1 MRITIL
7 TYGSR
12 GDVQPFLALAIGLQK
27 AGYQLKLAAPHRFES
42 FVTANNVPF
51 VPLAG
56 DPEVISQG
64 LNDAG
69 ANPLGMLR
77 AMSDYIFSIADQVA
91 RKAFDAC
98 TDADLIIHSFL
109 FTTGGHSLARKLGIP
124 DVSVQTFPIF
134 APTRAFPPVSM
145 PDLPPGS
152 LSYFFHWLT
161 TQIFWHGGN
170 MGFRRLRKADL
181 DTFDLKLYWPFH
193 TDGSRLRT
201 PLVLAYSPTVVTRP
215 DDWSAPHIH
224 IPGYLFLESPDSY
237 QPPVALTDFLS
248 AGKPPVCVS
257 FGSMIHHDAERIYC
271 VVFDALRRTGNRAVV
286 LSGWSDLSRSGAVE
300 LLAEQSADVLV
311 MDAVPHDWLLPRCKA
326 MIHHG
331 GAGTTAAGLRSGIP
345 NLVVS
350 FAADQPFWGA
360 RVRAI
365 GAGPQPIPV
374 KKLTAE
380 KLIAALVE
388 AGGDAVRNGALATGR
403 KIRAED
409 GVRTAV
415 KLIEEYAVNGQKS
428 YKSTF
433 FKD

>member
-12 GDVQPFLALAIGLQK
+12 GDVQPFLALALGLQK
-27 AGYQLKLAAPHRFES
+27 AGHRLKLAAPHRFES
-42 FVTANNVPF
+42 FINAYNIPF

-56 DPEVISQG
+56 DPEVISQR

-69 ANPLGMLR
+69 ANPIGMVR
-77 AMSDYIFSIADQVA
+77 AMSDYIFSIASQVA
-91 RKAFDAC
+91 REAFDAC
-98 TDADLIIHSFL
+98 TAADLIIHSFL

-134 APTRAFPPVSM
+134 APTRAFPPVSIPGM
-145 PDLPPGS
+145 PPGL

-170 MGFRRLRKADL
+170 IGFRRLRKADP
-181 DTFDLKLYWPFH
+181 DIFDLELRWPFH
-193 TDGSRLRT
+193 ADGSRFRT
-201 PLVLAYSPTVVTRP
+201 PLLFAYSPTVVPRP
-215 DDWSAPHIH
+215 GDWPAPHIH

-237 QPPVALTDFLS
+237 QPPVALADFLS
-248 AGKPPVCVS
+248 TGKPPVCVT
-257 FGSMIHHDAERIYC
+257 FGSMIHHDVERIYR
-271 VVFDALRRTGNRAVV
+271 VVFDAIHRTGNRAIV
-286 LSGWSDLSRSGAVE
+286 LSGWSDLSPLGAIE
-300 LLAEQSADVLV
+300 LPVEQSADILM

-326 MIHHG
+326 VIHHG

-360 RVRAI
+360 RVHAL

-374 KKLTAE
+374 KRLTAE
-380 KLIAALVE
+380 NLVTAL
-388 AGGDAVRNGALATGR
+388 AQADGDAIRNGAQAVGR

-409 GVRTAV
+409 GVGSAV
-415 KLIEEYAVNGQKS
+415 KFIEEYAAKGQK
-428 YKSTF
+428 
-433 FKD
+433 